1 MSGIAAV
8 VNKDYLPRSE
18 WRLGIDDPVLAPQP
32 ADCGGED
39 LGIVKPIQLA
49 GEAQP
54 PGHIRRFKPFE
65 EQSAEQA

>member
-1 MSGIAAV
+1 MRVTTEISEDMFG
-8 VNKDYLPRSE
+8 RSE

-32 ADCGGED
+32 ADCGGEG

-49 GEAQP
+49 REAQP